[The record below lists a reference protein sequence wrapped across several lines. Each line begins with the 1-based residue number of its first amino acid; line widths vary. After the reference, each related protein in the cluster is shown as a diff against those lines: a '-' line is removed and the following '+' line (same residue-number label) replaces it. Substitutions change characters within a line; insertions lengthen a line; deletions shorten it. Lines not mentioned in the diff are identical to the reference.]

1 MQRSYQKHRDN
12 QLERILEAA
21 EALFIRNGVERVS
34 VNAIAQ
40 KARLSR
46 KTVYQYF
53 PDKEEIAWAL
63 FQRIFEQWSAVSQTL
78 PIVGNG
84 YQKLEF
90 LVMQNIE
97 NFEANR
103 HHLRFI
109 VEFDAL
115 YARQAGAER
124 VRRILEGIKIGS
136 KEWVAQTIRQ
146 GIADGSIRPD
156 VEPELTASGCNGRR
170 RRQRRHKGRRGRCE
184 RRDERLRRG
193 Q

>member
-1 MQRSYQKHRDN
+1 
-12 QLERILEAA
+12 
-21 EALFIRNGVERVS
+21 
-34 VNAIAQ
+34 
-40 KARLSR
+40 
-46 KTVYQYF
+46 VYQYF

-156 VEPELTASGCNGRR
+156 VEPELTAAALMNLLSGMNGRFALLGDLVAEEYGAPTLTIYR
-170 RRQRRHKGRRGRCE
+170 EICRTFLRGI
-184 RRDERLRRG
+184 
-193 Q
+193 QSTSQPNV